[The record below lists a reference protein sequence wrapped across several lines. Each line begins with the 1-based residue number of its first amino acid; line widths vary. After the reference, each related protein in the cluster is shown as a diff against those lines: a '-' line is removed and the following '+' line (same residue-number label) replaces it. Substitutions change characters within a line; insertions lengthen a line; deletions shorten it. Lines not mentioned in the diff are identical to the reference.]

1 MKHLFLLLLSSILFY
16 SCEREDIDTPL
27 KANHVLVVYMAADND
42 LSFDALKNLEQIK
55 KAYRNTGAR
64 LVVFLDTLGDLP
76 QLLEIKENENVLLKK
91 YSELNSVSAET
102 MNEVLNDVINLYPSE
117 YYGLILWSHGTSWL
131 PAGGQLRAF
140 GDDKGRQLNISELAD
155 ALPIRF
161 DFILF
166 DTCLMGSVEVAYEL
180 RNKAAYILAP
190 STEAI
195 ADGFPYELIVP
206 ELLNFEPNLKQV
218 AQTYFNFYNN
228 QRDAYRSA
236 TISLIDP
243 SELEALAA
251 EIKKILTENST
262 DFSSFDRASVQ
273 RLDVY
278 NEQYHFDL
286 SDFFNKIFPDADK
299 SAFEEQLK
307 KTVLYKANTPQFIEM
322 YDIETYCGLSCYIPF
337 DNRPDLNRYYS
348 DLGWSIDSGMNQL
361 LNR

>member
-55 KAYRNTGAR
+55 K
-64 LVVFLDTLGDLP
+64 
-76 QLLEIKENENVLLKK
+76 
-91 YSELNSVSAET
+91 
-102 MNEVLNDVINLYPSE
+102 
-117 YYGLILWSHGTSWL
+117 
-131 PAGGQLRAF
+131 
-140 GDDKGRQLNISELAD
+140 
-155 ALPIRF
+155 
-161 DFILF
+161 
-166 DTCLMGSVEVAYEL
+166 
-180 RNKAAYILAP
+180 
-190 STEAI
+190 
-195 ADGFPYELIVP
+195 
-206 ELLNFEPNLKQV
+206 
-218 AQTYFNFYNN
+218 
-228 QRDAYRSA
+228 AYRSA

-286 SDFFNKIFPDADK
+286 SDFFNKIFPNADK